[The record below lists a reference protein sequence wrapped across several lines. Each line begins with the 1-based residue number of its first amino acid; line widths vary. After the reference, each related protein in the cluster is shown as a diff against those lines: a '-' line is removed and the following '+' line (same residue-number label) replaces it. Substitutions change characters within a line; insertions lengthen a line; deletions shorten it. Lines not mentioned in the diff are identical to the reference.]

1 MKKLRY
7 CFFSTMVM
15 SLLLVGKIAVAETE
29 ILNLSGYE
37 EGDIPTHLLGEQ
49 ITVRQEVKDGK
60 TIKYVAGQGDEGIIN
75 YTIPNLSKDF
85 EIVFELQLPSMI
97 SNRIFISFTADDEVK
112 FNFNIDYNLQ
122 LGSNDGVNYSNTSWD
137 NKSDAVNVLKL
148 KVEGGNV
155 KSYLN
160 SEFFQSMVLEEPNRV
175 YDQLKIIDID
185 PDVKIYSITVNNLDA
200 SPIPTGTPDDS
211 SAGFESGKQ
220 AGIQQCVS
228 DPASCGIIT
237 GEGDCA
243 VTTDGAHASYNPVNG
258 EVYIPFIDV
267 PGPFGDPQVYEVYLI
282 QQPST
287 FTFDLDPNRINLLQ

>member
-7 CFFSTMVM
+7 CFFSTIAMF
-15 SLLLVGKIAVAETE
+15 LLLAGKVAVAETE

-60 TIKYVAGQGDEGIIN
+60 TVKYVSGQGNEGIIN

-85 EIVFELQLPSMI
+85 EIVFELGMI
-97 SNRIFISFTADDEVK
+97 KSIPISFTADDEVK
-112 FNFNIDYNLQ
+112 FNFNAGYNLQ
-122 LGSNDGVNYSNTSWD
+122 LGNNDSVNHRNTSWD
-137 NKSDAVNVLKL
+137 DKDGAVNVLKL

-155 KSYLN
+155 KSYIN
-160 SEFFQSMVLEEPNRV
+160 GEFFQSMILEEPNRV
-175 YDQLKIIDID
+175 YDQLKITGIE
-185 PDVKIYSITVNNLDA
+185 PDEKIYSITVNNLDA
-200 SPIPTGTPDDS
+200 SPIPDTGTPNDS

-237 GEGDCA
+237 TGEGGCP
-243 VTTDGAHASYNPVNG
+243 VTTGGAHASYNPANG
-258 EVYIPFIDV
+258 EVHIPFIDV
-267 PGPFGDPQVYEVYLI
+267 PGPFGDSQVYEVYLI

-287 FTFDLDPNRINLLQ
+287 FTFDLAPNRINLLQ